1 LSDDE
6 KHIWKE
12 WQVWDKKRYE
22 HQCDVYEN
30 KHNKAKKK
38 KKKKKDES
46 LSVPKKAKMENF
58 ASIPKKR
65 S

>member
-1 LSDDE
+1 M
-6 KHIWKE
+6 
-12 WQVWDKKRYE
+12 WDKKRYE
-22 HQCDVYEN
+22 YQCDVYDN
-30 KHNKAKKK
+30 KHSKAKKTKKAKKK
-38 KKKKKDES
+38 DS